1 MDAADLRTSLET
13 DYAVALAR
21 LGSRDLLV
29 ALSGGDPRP
38 SALLCAAADSEYAAR
53 ETFREWADT
62 TADDALRD
70 AFAAVA
76 AQEDDHFHRVRA
88 VMDAPDDHRPTGS
101 GPMHAYLRGR
111 EDPIHRVAGGM
122 VGRTL
127 VSLRTHGRLIDF
139 FDGRDADAERLFREL
154 RAETADCLDDG
165 LATLDARASAED
177 WEAALAVAGY
187 TIRLA
192 ADDLADALRET

>member
-1 MDAADLRTSLET
+1 MDAAGLRSTLET
-13 DYAVALAR
+13 DYAAALDR
-21 LGSRDLLV
+21 LGSRALLV
-29 ALSGGDPRP
+29 ALSDGDPRP
-38 SALLCAAADSEYAAR
+38 SDLLAAAAASEYAAR
-53 ETFREWADT
+53 ETFREWTDT
-62 TADDALRD
+62 AADDTLRD
-70 AFAAVA
+70 TFAAVA
-76 AQEDDHFHRVRA
+76 TQEDDHFRRVRA
-88 VMDAPDDHRPTGS
+88 AMDDPGDHRPSGS

-139 FDGRDADAERLFREL
+139 FEGRDADAARLFREL

-165 LATLDARASAED
+165 LAVLDARASAAD

-192 ADDLADALRET
+192 ADDLADVSRET

>member
-1 MDAADLRTSLET
+1 MDAADLRNALET
-13 DYAVALAR
+13 DHGAALDR

-29 ALSGGDPRP
+29 ALSGGDPCP
-38 SALLCAAADSEYAAR
+38 TDLLCAAADSEYAAR
-53 ETFREWADT
+53 ETFREWADA

-70 AFAAVA
+70 SFAAVA
-76 AQEDDHFHRVRA
+76 AREDDHFRRVRA
-88 VMDAPDDHRPTGS
+88 AMNEPDDHHPAGS

-127 VSLRTHGRLIDF
+127 VSLRTHSRLIDF
-139 FDGRDADAERLFREL
+139 FGGRDADAERLFREL

-165 LATLDARASAED
+165 LTILDARASAED

-192 ADDLADALRET
+192 ADDLVDALHEA